1 MRVWVVLASLL
12 VVVLPL
18 VLLNSY
24 IVVLPPPPPPPPPL
38 LLLLPL
44 PLLLL
49 LPLAS
54 GCCPA
59 ALLRVPSCWHQ
70 AHLCGCCRC
79 TLTHTLFI
87 SLLHRRGVEE
97 EVRQVVSKS
106 RLFQFKPD
114 GEVTF
119 RFAQDGNGMPA
130 PTMQV
135 RLKRAML
142 VYRAVRLAGL
152 LA

>member
-1 MRVWVVLASLL
+1 MPAL
-12 VVVLPL
+12 VCA
-18 VLLNSY
+18 
-24 IVVLPPPPPPPPPL
+24 PP
-38 LLLLPL
+38 
-44 PLLLL
+44 
-49 LPLAS
+49 
-54 GCCPA
+54 
-59 ALLRVPSCWHQ
+59 
-70 AHLCGCCRC
+70 AHK
-79 TLTHTLFI
+79 LFI
-87 SLLHRRGVEE
+87 SLLLHGRGVEE

-135 RLKRAML
+135 RLERAML